1 MRPLTELTREKRIV
15 PSIISIHTQDV
26 GFPTSL
32 LVAVPA
38 VVIAGLNLVA
48 GDSLLPHIAALA
60 AVPLGVAG
68 LIGGVV
74 GQPHRTHS

>member
-1 MRPLTELTREKRIV
+1 M

-60 AVPLGVAG
+60 AAPLGVAG